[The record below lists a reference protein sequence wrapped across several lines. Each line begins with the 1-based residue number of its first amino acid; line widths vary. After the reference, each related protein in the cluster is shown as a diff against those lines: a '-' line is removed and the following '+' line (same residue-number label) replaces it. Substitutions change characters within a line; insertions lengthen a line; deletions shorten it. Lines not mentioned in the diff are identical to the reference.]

1 MLQACFAVQVDCVS
15 SEVTINPD
23 RNRDCVQEHITR
35 SLEMPEL
42 RFLLTGGIGA
52 GEGPA
57 NPSKWLADRLWNEM
71 HRLSGSFP
79 AFEGF
84 SEAFR
89 REEVGRLFDSQTC
102 ILSAQWCLGMLSALG
117 SFNSECGA

>member
-1 MLQACFAVQVDCVS
+1 MLFWWTMHQEWNWLS
-15 SEVTINPD
+15 
-23 RNRDCVQEHITR
+23 VQEHITK

-52 GEGPA
+52 GEVPP
-57 NPSKWLADRLWNEM
+57 NPSKWLADRLWTEM

-102 ILSAQWCLGMLSALG
+102 ILLAQEAQAAYLALNG
-117 SFNSECGA
+117 VHV

>member
-1 MLQACFAVQVDCVS
+1 M
-15 SEVTINPD
+15 
-23 RNRDCVQEHITR
+23 QEHITK

-52 GEGPA
+52 GEVPP
-57 NPSKWLADRLWNEM
+57 NPSKWLADKLWNEM
-71 HRLSGSFP
+71 HRLSVSFP

-102 ILSAQWCLGMLSALG
+102 ILSAQW
-117 SFNSECGA
+117 